1 MKMGSKKFKCIECG
15 QKFDTYVENCFA
27 CGVNFLDSEE
37 VLKTSTQLMLV
48 ICSLS
53 SISALLYFID
63 NGSMI
68 LFSGVFCLFAIIA
81 LARLFKMDWDR

>member
-1 MKMGSKKFKCIECG
+1 MKMASQKFKCIECG
-15 QKFDTYVENCFA
+15 QKFDTYAENCLA
-27 CGVNFLDSEE
+27 CGANFLDSEE

-53 SISALLYFID
+53 SISALLYFVD
-63 NGSMI
+63 NGSMK

-81 LARLFKMDWDR
+81 LSRLFKMDWDR